1 MARTPLVAPGRELTA
16 SELERYSRQ
25 IRLPQIGV
33 EGQRRLAN
41 ARVVV
46 LGAGGLGSPV
56 LTYLAA
62 AGVGT
67 IGIVDEDVVD
77 VSNLQRQTI
86 HTTAAV
92 GTSKVQSAAAGI
104 RRLNPHVNVELH
116 EERLTGRTAARIL
129 SAYDLVIDGTDNFS
143 TRYLAND
150 TAALLGMPYVW
161 GSVLRFDGQASTFW
175 SAAGEHGELGPN
187 LRDVFPVAPGDDEVE
202 SCAVAGVLGPL
213 CATVGATM
221 ASEAMK
227 LIVGFGELLLGR
239 ILVVDALDG
248 SYTNVPFHRAIADA
262 STPPAAAPPAAP
274 ASASA
279 SPPADSASASLPA
292 DSTSASASTSAQD
305 SPIERSTM
313 PDESTPAAPAA
324 PSITATELAA
334 RLAAREAG
342 TDDFVLVDV
351 REPWER
357 EVVAIE
363 GSALVPLQSI
373 LSEAAQEIMPRDETV
388 IVHCHYDGRSR
399 HAREVLLQSGWTN
412 VTFVEGGIDAWA
424 TDVDPSAARY

>member
-25 IRLPQIGV
+25 IRLPQIGI

-41 ARVVV
+41 SRVVV

-56 LTYLAA
+56 LTSLAA

-92 GTSKVQSAAAGI
+92 GTSKVHSAAAGI

-116 EERLTGRTAARIL
+116 DERLTGRNAARIL
-129 SAYDLVIDGTDNFS
+129 SAYDLVIDGTDNFA

-175 SAAGEHGELGPN
+175 SAAGAHGELGPN
-187 LRDVFPVAPGDDEVE
+187 LRDVFPVPPGDDEVE

-221 ASEAMK
+221 ASEALK
-227 LIVGFGELLLGR
+227 LIAGFGELLLGR

-248 SYTNVPFHRAIADA
+248 SYTNVPFHRAAADD
-262 STPPAAAPPAAP
+262 STPPADAVKG
-274 ASASA
+274 SASG
-279 SPPADSASASLPA
+279 PA
-292 DSTSASASTSAQD
+292 SASASTSASASGSGSGSGSAQG

-313 PDESTPAAPAA
+313 PDESTPATPAA

-334 RLAAREAG
+334 RLVARAAG

-357 EVVAIE
+357 ELVAIE

-373 LSEAAQEIMPRDETV
+373 LSEAAQEVMPRDETV
-388 IVHCHYDGRSR
+388 IVHCHYDNRSR
-399 HAREVLLQSGWTN
+399 YAREVLLQSGWTN

-424 TDVDPSAARY
+424 TEVDPTLPRY